1 MKTAMEHARAGKG
14 PYVVEAKVYRY
25 QGHYCGDPAVYRPKE
40 YMEHALANDGIE
52 KLGKRL
58 TVLCEGFDPVSET
71 HYGRSYADAPEID
84 GKIFFTAEHRINDGE
99 FVTVKITDVLD
110 YDLYGKVVSE

>member
-1 MKTAMEHARAGKG
+1 MNT
-14 PYVVEAKVYRY
+14 
-25 QGHYCGDPAVYRPKE
+25 Q
-40 YMEHALANDGIE
+40 LGITDE
-52 KLGKRL
+52 LNRKKLGKRL
-58 TVLCEGFDPVSET
+58 IVLCEGYDPVSEA

-84 GKIFFTAEHRINDGE
+84 GKIFFTAEHRVKDGE